1 MEKYPRVL
9 VISHNPFSDTQN
21 NGKTLSA
28 FFSGWPK
35 DKIAQLYLTP
45 DKPDFTICEKFYRI
59 TDLDVL
65 KRFIKKGSCGSEI
78 KRENILSNEKEILH
92 KNKLYIFIRN
102 LFLKRLPIMYCIRNI
117 VWQKV
122 KPWNDKKLEDWINE
136 FKPEVV
142 FFQSSNVY
150 SVFDMV
156 NHICNKFK
164 TILFMETTDDY
175 VTKHFSIDPFYL
187 IDINKM
193 IEKYQVLVNKSKC
206 IFAIGSTMADEYKKR
221 FGGNYKIAM
230 NSIEITD
237 KVIPYSEVNNSTILL
252 TYAGNLGLNRWK
264 VLKKIGEELNE
275 LRKEKGINAKL
286 EIYSLNT
293 PNKKIK
299 KALTNETMNFI
310 GSLNSEKLINKR
322 NKSDI
327 LVHVES
333 FDKKNRYITRLS
345 ISTKIPEYLLSERC
359 ILAIGPKSVASIK
372 YIYENNMGKIV
383 TSLNKKNLKKE
394 LENIILDRKKR
405 EEYIKN
411 GIKIAKKNHSFEKN
425 KKMIQNTILDSCITN
440 KS

>member
-78 KRENILSNEKEILH
+78 KKENIIPNEKEILH

-164 TILFMETTDDY
+164 TTLFMETTDDY

-193 IEKYQVLVNKSKC
+193 RERYQLLVNKSKY
-206 IFAIGSTMADEYKKR
+206 IFAISDFMAREYKEK
-221 FGGNYKIAM
+221 FGGNYKVAM
-230 NSIEITD
+230 NSIDISNE
-237 KVIPYSEVNNSTILL
+237 VIPYKNVNNETIRLL
-252 TYAGNLGLNRWK
+252 YTGNLGLNRWK
-264 VLKKIGEELNE
+264 VLEKIGKVLKRLN
-275 LRKEKGINAKL
+275 EKGIKAKL
-286 EIYSLNT
+286 DIYSIDRPANNILKRLN
-293 PNKKIK
+293 IK
-299 KALTNETMNFI
+299 NVMEYKGALDKE
-310 GSLNSEKLINKR
+310 GLIRER
-322 NKSDI
+322 NISDI
-327 LVHVES
+327 LLHVES
-333 FDKKNRYITRLS
+333 FDRKNKNITRLS
-345 ISTKIPEYLLSERC
+345 ISTKIPECLLSERC
-359 ILAIGPKSVASIK
+359 LVVVGPSDIASIK
-372 YIYENNMGKIV
+372 YVKDNKIGKIIDCI
-383 TSLNKKNLKKE
+383 NDKE
-394 LENIILDRKKR
+394 MENEFKEIIENR
-405 EEYIKN
+405 EERIEYINK
-411 GIKIAKKNHSFEKN
+411 GKKIAKQRHDFAYN
-425 KKMIQNTILDSCITN
+425 KKVIQGEIL
-440 KS
+440 KK

>member
-1 MEKYPRVL
+1 MIMEKYPRVL

-65 KRFIKKGSCGSEI
+65 KKFVKKGSCGSAI
-78 KRENILSNEKEILH
+78 KKENIVNNEKEMLH
-92 KNKLYIFIRN
+92 KNKLYIFVRN
-102 LFLKRLPIMYCIRNI
+102 LFLKRLPMMYCIRNI

-164 TILFMETTDDY
+164 TTLFMETTDDY

-193 IEKYQVLVNKSKC
+193 RERYQLLVNKSKY
-206 IFAIGSTMADEYKKR
+206 IFAISDFMAREYKEK
-221 FGGNYKIAM
+221 FGGNYKVAM
-230 NSIEITD
+230 NSIDISNE
-237 KVIPYSEVNNSTILL
+237 VIPYKNVNNETIRLL
-252 TYAGNLGLNRWK
+252 YTGNLGLNRWK
-264 VLKKIGEELNE
+264 VLEKIGKVLKRLN
-275 LRKEKGINAKL
+275 EKGIKAKL
-286 EIYSLNT
+286 DIYSIDRPANNILKRLN
-293 PNKKIK
+293 IK
-299 KALTNETMNFI
+299 NVMEYKGALDKE
-310 GSLNSEKLINKR
+310 GLIRER
-322 NKSDI
+322 NISDI
-327 LVHVES
+327 LLHVES
-333 FDKKNRYITRLS
+333 FDKKNKNITRLS
-345 ISTKIPEYLLSERC
+345 ISTKIPECLLSERC
-359 ILAIGPKSVASIK
+359 LVVVGPSDIASIK
-372 YIYENNMGKIV
+372 YVKDNKIGKIIDCI
-383 TSLNKKNLKKE
+383 NDKE
-394 LENIILDRKKR
+394 MENEFKDIIENR
-405 EEYIKN
+405 EERIEYINK
-411 GIKIAKKNHSFEKN
+411 GKKIAKQRHDFAYN
-425 KKMIQNTILDSCITN
+425 KKVIQDEIL
-440 KS
+440 KK

>member
-78 KRENILSNEKEILH
+78 KKENIIPNEKEILH

-164 TILFMETTDDY
+164 TTLFMETTDDY

-193 IEKYQVLVNKSKC
+193 RERYQLLVNKSKY
-206 IFAIGSTMADEYKKR
+206 IFAISDFMAREYKEK
-221 FGGNYKIAM
+221 FGGNYKVAM
-230 NSIEITD
+230 NSIDISNE
-237 KVIPYSEVNNSTILL
+237 VIPYKNVNNETIRLL
-252 TYAGNLGLNRWK
+252 YTGNLGLNRWK
-264 VLKKIGEELNE
+264 VLEKIGKVLKRLN
-275 LRKEKGINAKL
+275 EKGIKAKL
-286 EIYSLNT
+286 DIYSIDRPANNILKRLN
-293 PNKKIK
+293 IK
-299 KALTNETMNFI
+299 NVMEYKGALDKE
-310 GSLNSEKLINKR
+310 GLIRER
-322 NKSDI
+322 NISDI
-327 LVHVES
+327 LLHVES
-333 FDKKNRYITRLS
+333 FDRKNKNITRLS
-345 ISTKIPEYLLSERC
+345 ISTKIPECLLSERC
-359 ILAIGPKSVASIK
+359 LVVVGPSEIASVKYVKENKIGKIINCLNDKDMENKFKDIIENREERIK
-372 YIYENNMGKIV
+372 YINSGK
-383 TSLNKKNLKKE
+383 
-394 LENIILDRKKR
+394 
-405 EEYIKN
+405 
-411 GIKIAKKNHSFEKN
+411 KIAKQRHDFAYN
-425 KKMIQNTILDSCITN
+425 KKVIQDEIL
-440 KS
+440 KK

>member
-78 KRENILSNEKEILH
+78 KKENIIPNEKEILH

-164 TILFMETTDDY
+164 TTLFMETTDDY

-193 IEKYQVLVNKSKC
+193 RERYQLLVNKSKY
-206 IFAIGSTMADEYKKR
+206 IFAISDFMAREYKEK
-221 FGGNYKIAM
+221 FGGNYKVAM
-230 NSIEITD
+230 NSIDISNE
-237 KVIPYSEVNNSTILL
+237 VIPYKNVNNETIRLL
-252 TYAGNLGLNRWK
+252 YTGNLGLNRWK
-264 VLKKIGEELNE
+264 VLEKIGKVLKRLN
-275 LRKEKGINAKL
+275 EKGIKAKL
-286 EIYSLNT
+286 DIYSIDRPANNILKRLN
-293 PNKKIK
+293 IK
-299 KALTNETMNFI
+299 NVMEYKGALDKE
-310 GSLNSEKLINKR
+310 GLIRER
-322 NKSDI
+322 NISDI
-327 LVHVES
+327 LLHVES
-333 FDKKNRYITRLS
+333 FDRKNKNITRLS
-345 ISTKIPEYLLSERC
+345 ISTKIPECLLSERC
-359 ILAIGPKSVASIK
+359 LVVVGPSEIASVKYVKENKIGKIINCLNDKDMENKFKDIIENREERIK
-372 YIYENNMGKIV
+372 YINRGK
-383 TSLNKKNLKKE
+383 
-394 LENIILDRKKR
+394 
-405 EEYIKN
+405 
-411 GIKIAKKNHSFEKN
+411 KIAKQRHDFAYN
-425 KKMIQNTILDSCITN
+425 KKVIQDEIL
-440 KS
+440 KK